1 MKTKQFFLFL
11 VCIIFLQSTNKAQTI
26 IKTKKPGTL
35 EQILS
40 QEQKD
45 TCSFIVIE
53 GKINSADIKVLR
65 QMAGYPEDGSN
76 TGKLFAIDLR
86 KAKFVTDEN
95 PFMILNTKNE
105 KIAGTALPSKIKWWV
120 SSYANGPIDGK
131 LISLTASMGGTAQ
144 YKTLGYMPFFFID
157 YDKEYAVKISR
168 YIMCNVNRGWGPT
181 EIRESVGDFRFKDGI
196 TETQWKEM
204 KDYEV
209 NKFIGHKIIN
219 KDGVFFMEVSL
230 KKGKF
235 THDTFYKC
243 PNLRYVF
250 LPKDIVCVPYIFD
263 YHSQI
268 MYFVGNKPY
277 VWAYDMRLKPME
289 WERPNALTKELAE
302 KYWYGY

>member
-1 MKTKQFFLFL
+1 MKKAIQLFFMILFCQFM
-11 VCIIFLQSTNKAQTI
+11 NAQTLVKI
-26 IKTKKPGTL
+26 KKPGTL
-35 EQILS
+35 EQVLS

-86 KAKFVTDEN
+86 NVKFVTDKN
-95 PFMILNTKNE
+95 PFMVLDAKNE
-105 KIAGTALPSKIKWWV
+105 KIAGTALPSKIRWWN
-120 SSYANGPIDGK
+120 SAYASGPIETK
-131 LISLTASMGGTAQ
+131 LISLTATSGSRAQ
-144 YKTLGYMPFFFID
+144 YRILGYMPFFFVN
-157 YDKEYAVKISR
+157 YNKGHAVKIR
-168 YIMCNVNRGWGPT
+168 RHIMYNVDRGWGPT

-204 KDYEV
+204 KDYEL
-209 NKFIGHKIIN
+209 NKFIGHKIIK
-219 KDGVFFMEVSL
+219 KDRDFFMEVSL

-289 WERPNALTKELAE
+289 WERASTLTKEIAE

>member
-1 MKTKQFFLFL
+1 MKKAIQLFFMILFCQFM
-11 VCIIFLQSTNKAQTI
+11 NAQTLVKI
-26 IKTKKPGTL
+26 KKPGTL
-35 EQILS
+35 EQVLS

-65 QMAGYPEDGSN
+65 QMAGYSEDSSN

-86 KAKFVTDEN
+86 NAKFVTDKN
-95 PFMILNTKNE
+95 PFMVLDAKNE
-105 KIAGTALPSKIKWWV
+105 KIAGTALPSKIRWWN
-120 SSYANGPIDGK
+120 SAYASGPIETK
-131 LISLTASMGGTAQ
+131 LISLTATSGSRAQ
-144 YKTLGYMPFFFID
+144 YRILGYMPFFFVN
-157 YDKEYAVKISR
+157 YNKGHAVKIR
-168 YIMCNVNRGWGPT
+168 RHIMYNVDRGWGPT

-204 KDYEV
+204 KDYEL
-209 NKFIGHKIIN
+209 NKFIGHKIIK
-219 KDGVFFMEVSL
+219 KDRDFFMEVSL

-289 WERPNALTKELAE
+289 WERASTMTKEIAE